1 MSPIP
6 RPNPSH
12 GHANHHYHDLVSQEP
27 RETYNIFEGLK
38 LPDIF
43 IRCWAPKNSCSP
55 EQRPLLL
62 SSSSV
67 YSSISA
73 SPSPSLSPPP
83 SSLAQKYGT
92 CIEILHYGSFSSVR
106 LYARKPTT
114 SPTGTSPKQLH
125 VVKVFRR
132 SSSPAIITHHRF
144 EQSLSSSLSHP
155 NILRTIDS
163 LLNDRGELC
172 LVTEYCA
179 AGDLCTLIA
188 TAGATL
194 TLCDINCFFKQI
206 MRAITYLH
214 DRGIAHRDLKP
225 ENILLTVHGA
235 VKLAD
240 FGSAVCLPRS
250 DASDSNAEAEGGV
263 VSSYSPPR
271 KLLGTIPYIAPEELC
286 EVRRFDPR
294 AGDIWAAG
302 LVYMAMRC
310 RRLPWRMASEEEDGW
325 YREYLVGRQGEEG
338 YAPIEGLG
346 EERCRN
352 VVYAMLDPNPRRRI
366 TASQV
371 LRSEWMYAVTVCR
384 AGNMGL

>member
-6 RPNPSH
+6 RLNTSD
-12 GHANHHYHDLVSQEP
+12 GYDNHHQHDLVSQEP
-27 RETYNIFEGLK
+27 RETYNFFEALK
-38 LPDIF
+38 LPNIF
-43 IRCWAPKNSCSP
+43 IRCWTPKNSCSP

-67 YSSISA
+67 YSSIT
-73 SPSPSLSPPP
+73 PSPAP
-83 SSLAQKYGT
+83 SSLAQEYGT

-106 LYARKPTT
+106 LYARRATS

-125 VVKVFRR
+125 VVKAFRR
-132 SSSPAIITHHRF
+132 SSSPTIITHHRF
-144 EQSLSSSLSHP
+144 EQFLSSSLSHP

-163 LLNDRGELC
+163 LLNDRDELC

-194 TLCDINCFFKQI
+194 TLSDINCFFKQI
-206 MRAITYLH
+206 MRAVAYLH

-225 ENILLTVHGA
+225 ENILLTVYGA

-240 FGSAVCLPRS
+240 FGSAVCLSRG
-250 DASDSNAEAEGGV
+250 DASDSDTEVEGEGDADGRV
-263 VSSYSPPR
+263 AFSYSPPR

-286 EVRRFDPR
+286 EVQKVDPR
-294 AGDIWAAG
+294 AGDVWAAG
-302 LVYMAMRC
+302 LVYTAMRC
-310 RRLPWRMASEEEDGW
+310 RRLLWRMASEEEDGR
-325 YREYLVGRQGEEG
+325 YREYLVGRKGEEG

-346 EERCRN
+346 EKRCRN

-371 LRSEWMYAVTVCR
+371 LRSEWMYAVRVCR
-384 AGNMGL
+384 AGEMGL

>member
-6 RPNPSH
+6 RLNTSH
-12 GHANHHYHDLVSQEP
+12 GHDNHHYHDLVSQGP
-27 RETYNIFEGLK
+27 KETYNFFEGLK

-67 YSSISA
+67 YSGISA
-73 SPSPSLSPPP
+73 SPSPPP

-92 CIEILHYGSFSSVR
+92 CIEMLHYGSFSSVR
-106 LYARKPTT
+106 LYARKPTS

-125 VVKVFRR
+125 VVKIFRR
-132 SSSPAIITHHRF
+132 SSSPTIITHHRF
-144 EQSLSSSLSHP
+144 ELSLSSSLSHP
-155 NILRTIDS
+155 NILRTTDS

-172 LVTEYCA
+172 LVTEFCA

-194 TLCDINCFFKQI
+194 TLSDINCFFKQI
-206 MRAITYLH
+206 MRAIAYLH

-225 ENILLTVHGA
+225 ENILLTVYGA

-240 FGSAVCLPRS
+240 FGSAVCLPRG
-250 DASDSNAEAEGGV
+250 DVSDSDTEGEV
-263 VSSYSPPR
+263 ESVYSYSPPR
-271 KLLGTIPYIAPEELC
+271 KLLGTIPYISPEELC
-286 EVRRFDPR
+286 EVQRFDPR
-294 AGDIWAAG
+294 AGDVWAAG

-310 RRLPWRMASEEEDGW
+310 RRLLWRMASEEEDGR
-325 YREYLVGRQGEEG
+325 YREYLVGRKGEDG

-346 EERCRN
+346 EKRCRN

-371 LRSEWMYAVTVCR
+371 LRSEWMYAVRVCR
-384 AGNMGL
+384 AGEMGL